1 MSGKV
6 LHCKNTDLSYIKL
19 NTVAN
24 FRPDVPPDFLEEDD
38 ETEFE
43 GFKDDEM
50 DNDNLS
56 VNEYSGE
63 SENEE
68 NTSETE
74 SEESDEGIDQ
84 PQPAHPRADGGA
96 RSGNQCVPVRI
107 VNWSEKIVTEN
118 IAAFT
123 TTGPVNVLERD
134 KREVDFFHLLFPV
147 GLLAW
152 IANET
157 NHFTRQVKAVKG
169 RTHPGLKLTWI
180 KFVYL

>member
-19 NTVAN
+19 NSN
-24 FRPDVPPDFLEEDD
+24 FRPDVPPDFLKEDD

-43 GFKDDEM
+43 GFKDDEI

-56 VNEYSGE
+56 VNEYSSE

-68 NTSETE
+68 NASETE

-84 PQPAHPRADGGA
+84 PQPAHPRADEGA

-123 TTGPVNVLERD
+123 ATGPVNVLERD

-147 GLLAW
+147 FPGEHLTL
-152 IANET
+152 NRLGFLESST
-157 NHFTRQVKAVKG
+157 TRGGQIPPPCVIS
-169 RTHPGLKLTWI
+169 L
-180 KFVYL
+180 FEDQ